1 MLKHQGSSRVAKRGI
16 TYIDFN
22 ESESFLGTVL
32 IVLQSFESKGFYFAL
47 FVCFLNYTVYGA
59 MCRQRQKQHFKI
71 NSEIPGVFLSVCQT
85 LVPVLT

>member
-71 NSEIPGVFLSVCQT
+71 NSEIPGVFCQFAR
-85 LVPVLT
+85 LLFLF